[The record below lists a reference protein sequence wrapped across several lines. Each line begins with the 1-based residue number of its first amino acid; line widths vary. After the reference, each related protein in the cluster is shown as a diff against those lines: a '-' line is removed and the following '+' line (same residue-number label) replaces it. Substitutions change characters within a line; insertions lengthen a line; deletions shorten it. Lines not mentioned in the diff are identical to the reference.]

1 MLVKILAGTVIGGIV
16 MWLLG
21 FLIFG
26 VIFDSYMKPGVH
38 KYPGLI
44 KESPEMISLFLFNL
58 SLASS
63 IDPQLNSSNFGISPL
78 KNMHF

>member
-26 VIFDSYMKPGVH
+26 VIFDSYMKAGVH
-38 KYPGLI
+38 QYPGLI

-58 SLASS
+58 SWANS
-63 IDPQLNSSNFGISPL
+63 IDPQLNSSNSGRSPL